1 LLINLNCSS
10 FSNKLK
16 RWGFEKVTGDEPLL
30 FICEVPVTRLHY
42 LLVDDRTYQYG
53 LDIDDPEKVPRG
65 PFFLKQPADVVF
77 DLSKR
82 TITNDV
88 SIG

>member
-1 LLINLNCSS
+1 MSSHS
-10 FSNKLK
+10 FSNKMQ
-16 RWGFEKVTGDEPLL
+16 RWGFEKVNGDEPLL
-30 FICEVPVTRLHY
+30 FICEVGVSRLHY

-53 LDIDDPEKVPRG
+53 VDIDDPEKVPRG
-65 PFFLKQPADVVF
+65 PFFLKQPSNVVF